1 MPQTQGERP
10 HPPPCLLCSP
20 IESNSVFGA
29 LVKNGKYQLAAILP
43 EPTGSKQQRWA
54 RGWQV
59 GGEHC
64 RLDWLEQTVAGGLNL
79 IIGRFVGLVE
89 LTRIEVSV
97 HNFSCQDTEEL

>member
-1 MPQTQGERP
+1 M
-10 HPPPCLLCSP
+10 
-20 IESNSVFGA
+20 
-29 LVKNGKYQLAAILP
+29 
-43 EPTGSKQQRWA
+43 
-54 RGWQV
+54 

-64 RLDWLEQTVAGGLNL
+64 RLDWLEQTVAGGMNL

>member
-1 MPQTQGERP
+1 MPQTQKKRP

-29 LVKNGKYQLAAILP
+29 PVKNGYYQLSAILP
-43 EPTGSKQQRWA
+43 RADREQAATVGSRVA
-54 RGWQV
+54 GGW
-59 GGEHC
+59 EHC

-79 IIGRFVGLVE
+79 IISRFVGLVE